1 MTPNPFVAC
10 IRMRMTVVLDQL
22 CMYLS
27 TRLEGLTARYQVRKS
42 IGSGGLAGEIEEH
55 RSSRLVIR
63 RIIEVSLLEGPCF
76 VRFVPCTIWE
86 MVDL

>member
-10 IRMRMTVVLDQL
+10 IRMRMTVLFGQL

-27 TRLEGLTARYQVRKS
+27 ARAGGLTARYQVRKS
-42 IGSGGLAGEIEEH
+42 IGGGGFAGEIEEH
-55 RSSRLVIR
+55 RSTRLVIR
-63 RIIEVSLLEGPCF
+63 RIVEVSLLEGPCF
-76 VRFVPCTIWE
+76 VRCVPCTIWE